1 MRPTSGWES
10 PPRRRATGI
19 SHASRRLR
27 PEQVVVDLVYHPL
40 RTAWLLAADEVGA
53 RTVDGLGMLI
63 HQAALQQERW
73 LGARPDVGVMRAAA
87 EAALA
92 GR

>member
-1 MRPTSGWES
+1 MTD
-10 PPRRRATGI
+10 
-19 SHASRRLR
+19 
-27 PEQVVVDLVYHPL
+27 QVVVDLVYHPL
-40 RTAWLLAADEVGA
+40 RTAWLIAAEAIGA

-73 LGARPDVGVMRAAA
+73 IGVRPDTGVMRTAA

>member
-1 MRPTSGWES
+1 MGVLIDDAGAADLPC
-10 PPRRRATGI
+10 AVDV
-19 SHASRRLR
+19 LN

-40 RTAWLLAADEVGA
+40 RTAWLQGADAMGA

-63 HQAALQQERW
+63 HQAALQQQIW
-73 LGARPDVGVMRAAA
+73 TGHLPDVSVMRRAA

-92 GR
+92 SR